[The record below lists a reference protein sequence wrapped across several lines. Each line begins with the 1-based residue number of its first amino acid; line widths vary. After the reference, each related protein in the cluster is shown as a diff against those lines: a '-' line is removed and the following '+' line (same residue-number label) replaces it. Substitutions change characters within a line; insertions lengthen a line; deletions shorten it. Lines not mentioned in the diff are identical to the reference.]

1 MPSILIQIF
10 PLDNSSLISLKRT
23 PILIYNPGITIEV
36 SQVPGESIHLQK
48 LKNSLTS
55 IITIVDFVAIP
66 FGGRTTSGNISNIL
80 KNISSRF
87 KIRVKI
93 KGKAKRKEANI
104 TFFKRFHFRV

>member
-23 PILIYNPGITIEV
+23 PILIYKTGITIEV
-36 SQVPGESIHLQK
+36 SQVVPGESVHLQK

-93 KGKAKRKEANI
+93 KGEANI
-104 TFFKRFHFRV
+104 TFF